1 MSYFSITKMRG
12 CFAALGPP
20 VAILIAILLV
30 VGFLYFQFAPQRA
43 PLGHE
48 SLGEVAFT
56 VDEEPIYQREVL
68 DTVNELRARMM
79 EARLSFAT
87 ITPHPREELNW
98 WQIAVR
104 QGVERAL
111 YLQLA
116 REEGIAI
123 SEKELEPWLAQK
135 FVDEQLESFRQRA
148 EMLYQFQVT
157 SQQQEAER
165 LKKEKGEKSEE
176 YKKALASL
184 EELKKKSI
192 EQVFRE
198 NFGMTPDEL
207 RSRLVAEKEQL
218 LQSEVKKRV
227 LLGVMAEDKVREAY
241 KKKVDTSDKALRE
254 SYEQFTYQQLL
265 ISNSKHPDAVKR
277 AQQVLEEIKKGLP
290 FEKAVAKYS
299 DREPL
304 KGEKKEEAGIETNDR
319 LTLVTTENL
328 QFLLAMKPGD
338 ISDVVELPIG
348 AAIYKLTKR
357 EQKVPENFET
367 ARTFRITQLQ
377 QLLGEQSLKKT
388 LTEKKRKAKIVW
400 NDDALR
406 LTYEFDD
413 LMAGDLS
420 QKLMG
425 MAHQKERIEILRKI
439 MNEAENSAGDP
450 HLLALL
456 RYACFAQ
463 LIAEATDEKT
473 RQALQKEKLAL
484 YDSLSQEITF
494 LPFRMEYINLLL
506 EAKRSE
512 DALAQIED
520 VVTFLSYDEQNEPTV
535 KQLIQYLDKAEPMAP
550 ESKQTIARIRK
561 EIEEWRKQ
569 VEEDKK
575 ARAQQE
581 QASQQETVTPPK
593 AEQIP
598 SAPPKTPPKKGN

>member
-30 VGFLYFQFAPQRA
+30 VGFLYFQFSPSRA
-43 PLGHE
+43 PLPHE
-48 SLGEVAFT
+48 TLGEVAFT
-56 VDEEPIYQREVL
+56 VNEEPVYHREVV
-68 DTVNELRARMM
+68 DIVNELRSRMM
-79 EARLSFAT
+79 EARRSFAT

-111 YLQLA
+111 YLQMA
-116 REEGIAI
+116 KEEGINI
-123 SEKELEPWLAQK
+123 SEKDLEPWLTQR

-176 YKKALASL
+176 YKKAVASL

-198 NFGMTPDEL
+198 NFGMSQEDL
-207 RSRLVAEKEQL
+207 RNRLESEKQRL
-218 LQSEVKKRV
+218 LESEVKKRI
-227 LLGVMAEDKVREAY
+227 LLGSMAEDKVREAY

-265 ISNSKHPDAVKR
+265 ISSSKHPDPVGR
-277 AQQVLEEIKKGLP
+277 ARKILEEIKQGLP

-304 KGEKKEEAGIETNDR
+304 QGEKKEQAGTETNDR
-319 LTLVTTENL
+319 LTLMATENL
-328 QFLLAMKPGD
+328 QFLFQMKPGE

-348 AAIYKLTKR
+348 AAIYKLIKR
-357 EQKVPENFET
+357 EQKLPENFET
-367 ARTFRITQLQ
+367 ARTFRITQMQ
-377 QLLGEQSLKKT
+377 QILGDQIFKKA
-388 LTEKKRKAKIVW
+388 LSEKKRNAKITW
-400 NDDALR
+400 NDDAFR

-413 LMAGDLS
+413 LMTGDLAE
-420 QKLMG
+420 QLMG
-425 MAHQKERIEILRKI
+425 PTHQEKRIEILRKI
-439 MNEAENSAGDP
+439 MKEAENAQGDP
-450 HLLALL
+450 HLSALL
-456 RYACFAQ
+456 RYACFTQ
-463 LIAEATDEKT
+463 LIAEAPNEERRK
-473 RQALQKEKLAL
+473 ALYQEQLAL
-484 YDSLSQEITF
+484 YDSISQEITF
-494 LPFRMEYINLLL
+494 LPFRMEYIKLLL
-506 EAKRSE
+506 DAKRAE
-512 DALAQIED
+512 DAIAQIED
-520 VVTFLSYDEQNEPTV
+520 VVSFLSYDEQNEPTV
-535 KQLIQYLDKAEPMAP
+535 NQLSQYLDKAEPIAP
-550 ESKQTIARIRK
+550 QSKQTIGRIRK

-581 QASQQETVTPPK
+581 QATQPET
-593 AEQIP
+593 Q
-598 SAPPKTPPKKGN
+598 APPKPVEIPGKSPQKPASKGR